1 MILMRVRVMML
12 MITILAIVKKRR
24 YTLSSELSARDLI
37 NLIPPACF
45 CHNLT
50 LMKMRTML
58 MMLMISQLDPLLSA
72 WSSLFC
78 RTLPRAGPV

>member
-37 NLIPPACF
+37 NLIPPACL

-50 LMKMRTML
+50 LMKMPMML
-58 MMLMISQLDPLLSA
+58 MLMISQLDPLLSA